1 MLDLWRQRRG
11 ACGRARF
18 NHHWLVPSAP
28 PAHRPRPTLATP
40 LIVAAVAART
50 LFAARPETLWT
61 RPLAAGTRP
70 LRALPIAG
78 SRIARAP
85 PESRALSARR
95 AISHW
100 RTISARRTATRGP
113 IAGRPVAR
121 RARSAAIETWGS
133 RWPSGLLP
141 SCWINL
147 LSIAA
152 PSFLRS
158 ARQHPAF
165 ASFGQLSSGQIGI
178 AAERIEPTA
187 APAESGAPAR
197 AATTAT
203 AGTSART
210 TATAATRTA
219 RTATSTAAA
228 AIPIAAIPIAATRI
242 RIAPTFGP
250 RHHVRHVVEFA
261 FLLSI
266 GRRLV
271 TRQDAHQAHPGR
283 ALAHY
288 RERLHQA

>member
-40 LIVAAVAART
+40 LIVTAVAART

-133 RWPSGLLP
+133 RWPSWLLP

-178 AAERIEPTA
+178 AAESIEPTP
-187 APAESGAPAR
+187 APTESGAPTR

-203 AGTSART
+203 AGTT
-210 TATAATRTA
+210 WATAATAARTA
-219 RTATSTAAA
+219 RTSTSTAA
-228 AIPIAAIPIAATRI
+228 AIPIAATPIVAARVPVAATL
-242 RIAPTFGP
+242 GP
-250 RHHVRHVVEFA
+250 RHHIRYIVKIA
-261 FLLSI
+261 LLLGV

-271 TRQDAHQAHPGR
+271 TRQDTHQAHPGC
-283 ALAHY
+283 ALAHHCQ
-288 RERLHQA
+288 RLHQT